1 MHAAS
6 AVTHGARKF
15 SWQQVRGSLSLSGSV
30 SASVAACVSLTL
42 TLSLC
47 LSLSVGADVNAEDGH
62 GVRPLHLAAMQG
74 DRELTAALLAAKGG
88 QGAAPADG
96 PAIDVNAADRQ
107 GRTALLCATM
117 EGHTEV
123 VKLLVEEGEADLSVK
138 DLNGADALEWAVDLE
153 HFEIVQLLQA
163 GQSGTVAAA
172 EGP

>member
-1 MHAAS
+1 ML
-6 AVTHGARKF
+6 F
-15 SWQQVRGSLSLSGSV
+15 LPL
-30 SASVAACVSLTL
+30 
-42 TLSLC
+42 
-47 LSLSVGADVNAEDGH
+47 GADVNAEDGH

-74 DRELTAALLAAKGG
+74 DRELTAALLAVKGH
-88 QGAAPADG
+88 GATGGA
-96 PAIDVNAADRQ
+96 AIDVNAVDRQ

-163 GQSGTVAAA
+163 GQSGDKGDTVAAA

>member
-1 MHAAS
+1 
-6 AVTHGARKF
+6 
-15 SWQQVRGSLSLSGSV
+15 
-30 SASVAACVSLTL
+30 
-42 TLSLC
+42 
-47 LSLSVGADVNAEDGH
+47 
-62 GVRPLHLAAMQG
+62 
-74 DRELTAALLAAKGG
+74 
-88 QGAAPADG
+88 
-96 PAIDVNAADRQ
+96 
-107 GRTALLCATM
+107 M